1 MPILSL
7 VLVAGVA
14 AFFFMMGVVALARPE
29 NIVAH
34 FGTTALTR
42 DGRNEVRAVYGGF
55 GIAVGLLL
63 LATLSLAGMRAGVF
77 LTVGVALL
85 GMAAG
90 RLISAILDGSPG
102 FFPWLFTGIELL
114 LSGILIYLLRSVA

>member
-1 MPILSL
+1 M
-7 VLVAGVA
+7 GFA
-14 AFFFMMGVVALARPE
+14 ASDSC
-29 NIVAH
+29 

-55 GIAVGLLL
+55 GLAIGLLL

-90 RLISAILDGSPG
+90 RLISSILDGSPG
-102 FFPWLFTGIELL
+102 FFPWLFTGTELV
-114 LSGILIYLLRSVA
+114 LSGILIYLLQSVA